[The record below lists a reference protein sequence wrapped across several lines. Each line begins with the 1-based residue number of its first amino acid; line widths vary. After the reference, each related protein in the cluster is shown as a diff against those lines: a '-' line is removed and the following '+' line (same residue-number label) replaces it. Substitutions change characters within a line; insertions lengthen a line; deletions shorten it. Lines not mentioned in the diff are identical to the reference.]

1 MLSTCHPRVPNLLE
15 MILESQVYTKGP
27 CPDNAWLIPTADLTE
42 VFCECKSGYYFSPS
56 RYTCEP
62 SPAIETKKSSLH
74 PYPSKSRGGN
84 KQTPSWSE
92 LKEKYDV
99 AGRDREDENDDDNSN
114 EDEEEDAIDENS
126 TEPVTKTLD
135 LFQGVFVNPRH
146 RERLNIGRR
155 RNDSGE
161 DDISA
166 VGEVDW
172 LPGRNQWEWW
182 RRLQGQRNYSN

>member
-1 MLSTCHPRVPNLLE
+1 
-15 MILESQVYTKGP
+15 
-27 CPDNAWLIPTADLTE
+27 
-42 VFCECKSGYYFSPS
+42 
-56 RYTCEP
+56 
-62 SPAIETKKSSLH
+62 LH
-74 PYPSKSRGGN
+74 PYPTKSRGN

-92 LKEKYDV
+92 LKEKYDATV
-99 AGRDREDENDDDNSN
+99 RGQEDGDDFDNG
-114 EDEEEDAIDENS
+114 EGEEDNFDENS

-161 DDISA
+161 DDISS